1 MLCRPSRFKRRFRCD
16 VGLGQVAAILC
27 GGGVW
32 VELMTAEGTTAGI
45 ASETEGSFD
54 PLVSVLVP
62 AWNVAATL
70 DRCLASLLAIDHPPS
85 EVIVCAGGN
94 DGTWEIAERAAE
106 AHPRRITLIAQRAG
120 EGKQGALRDCLA
132 RARGDILYLTD
143 ADCVVPPD
151 TLQRLTKVVTA
162 GEADAATG
170 GHEPFPEQVDD
181 PWVRHQWA
189 TLSAGNRGGSAEATG
204 LMGRNSAV
212 SRAAAEAAGGFREAV
227 PIGTDYHLAKTL
239 LRAGRR
245 IRFVP
250 ASVQT
255 HYPEGLGPYLRQQSR
270 WLRNILIHGP
280 RFGAWSEVFAVVRTI
295 GLGWGLLLW
304 PLSWRWTRRPGAAVW
319 LLILAWMVR
328 VRHHRQ
334 RNLEREEGLQPAG
347 RWVAW
352 CQATVY
358 TAADIIAWAY
368 PIIDL
373 VRPGSRLRW

>member
-1 MLCRPSRFKRRFRCD
+1 
-16 VGLGQVAAILC
+16 
-27 GGGVW
+27 
-32 VELMTAEGTTAGI
+32 MTAGRTTAGI
-45 ASETEGSFD
+45 ASETQGSID

-62 AWNVAATL
+62 AWNAAATL

-106 AHPRRITLIAQRAG
+106 AHPQRITLIAQRAG

-132 RARGDILYLTD
+132 RARGNILYLTD

-151 TLQRLTKVVTA
+151 TLQRLAKVVTA

-170 GHEPFPEQVDD
+170 RYDPLPEQVDD

-189 TLSAGNRGGSAEATG
+189 TLLAGNRGRSAEATG
-204 LMGRNSAV
+204 LTGANSAI

-227 PIGTDYHLAKTL
+227 SIGTDYHLAKTL

-250 ASVQT
+250 APVQT
-255 HYPEGLGPYLRQQSR
+255 HYPEGLRPYVRQQSR

-280 RFGAWSEVFAVVRTI
+280 RFAEWSRVFAVAQAI

-319 LLILAWMVR
+319 LLTLGWMVR
-328 VRHHRQ
+328 ARHRRQ
-334 RNLEREEGLQPAG
+334 LDLEREEGLQPAG
-347 RWVAW
+347 MWVAW
-352 CQATVY
+352 YRATVY
-358 TAADIIAWAY
+358 AAADIIAWAY

-373 VRPGSRLRW
+373 AWPRWRLRW

>member
-1 MLCRPSRFKRRFRCD
+1 
-16 VGLGQVAAILC
+16 
-27 GGGVW
+27 
-32 VELMTAEGTTAGI
+32 MTAAGTTAGL
-45 ASETEGSFD
+45 ASETEGLIH

-62 AWNVAATL
+62 AWNAAATL

-85 EVIVCAGGN
+85 EVILCAGGN
-94 DGTWEIAERAAE
+94 DGTWEIAERIAE
-106 AHPRRITLIAQRAG
+106 THPRRITLIAQRAG

-151 TLQRLTKVVTA
+151 TLQRLTKVVTD
-162 GEADAATG
+162 GQADAATG
-170 GHEPFPEQVDD
+170 GYEPFPEQVDD

-189 TLSAGNRGGSAEATG
+189 TLSPGNRGGSAEARG

-212 SRAAAEAAGGFREAV
+212 SRAAAEAAGGLQEAV
-227 PIGTDYHLAKTL
+227 PIGTDYHLARTL
-239 LRAGRR
+239 LQAGRR

-250 ASVQT
+250 APVQT
-255 HYPEGLGPYLRQQSR
+255 HYPEGLRPYVRQQSR

-280 RFGAWSEVFAVVRTI
+280 RFAAWNQVYAVVRTI
-295 GLGWGLLLW
+295 GLGWSLLLW

-319 LLILAWMVR
+319 LLTLTWMVR

-347 RWVAW
+347 MWVAW
-352 CQATVY
+352 CRATVY

-368 PIIDL
+368 PVVDL
-373 VRPGSRLRW
+373 ARPGRRLRW